1 LTFEKKYAILG
12 KETDRSIFRRTLMGK
27 AEETHQRIIVQSAPL
42 FNQYG
47 YSGTSIQDIM
57 RVVDL
62 KKGGIYS
69 HFESKEALAEAAFD
83 YAVKLIN
90 ERFTL
95 FLAQA
100 STSCLEQLFA
110 SIDAFATVAHDPPVT
125 GGCATM
131 NTAIESDDAIPP
143 LKQKARRAM
152 DMWFRLITRL
162 IHEGIRKQEFRP
174 EVDAEEVAT
183 TVIAG
188 LEGALMMS
196 KLYDDPVHM
205 QRMVK
210 HLRSYIISELV
221 R

>member
-1 LTFEKKYAILG
+1 
-12 KETDRSIFRRTLMGK
+12 MGK

-57 RVVDL
+57 RVTDL

-69 HFESKEALAEAAFD
+69 HFESKEELAEAVFD
-83 YAVKLIN
+83 YAIKLMN
-90 ERFTL
+90 ERFTT

-100 STSCLEQLFA
+100 PARCLEQLFA
-110 SIDAFATVAHDPPVT
+110 SIDAFATVAHDPPVA
-125 GGCATM
+125 GGCAAM
-131 NTAIESDDAIPP
+131 NTAIESDDTFPP
-143 LKQKARRAM
+143 LKQRARRAM
-152 DMWFRLITRL
+152 DTWSRLITRL
-162 IHEGIRKQEFRP
+162 IREGIRKQEFRP

-183 TVIAG
+183 VVISS

-205 QRMVK
+205 LRIVK
-210 HLRSYIISELV
+210 HLRAYLVSELV